1 MLEAA
6 PTIAALRC
14 NDCGALD
21 IGPREMCGACGSA
34 DLRGHDVPG
43 EGILASWTVIRR
55 APTRFRGEAPYA
67 IGIVDLS
74 SGLRI
79 TGRLSAVPGAV
90 TAGTPVVLVGQHNG
104 AYVFQE
110 RSA

>member
-21 IGPREMCGACGSA
+21 LGPRELCSACSSA
-34 DLRGHDVPG
+34 DLRAHDVPG

-67 IGIVDLS
+67 VAIVDLS

-79 TGRLSAVPGAV
+79 TGRLSVVPDAFA
-90 TAGTPVVLVGQHNG
+90 AGTPVVSVGQHNG
-104 AYVFQE
+104 VYVFQE